1 MSRRLHR
8 IWLMPLLLL
17 ASQSWAL
24 GLGDIRV
31 TSALNQPLR
40 AEIQLLATTPE
51 ELNNL
56 TVALAS
62 ADTFERYDLDRPMYL
77 TRIQFQVVRSGR
89 ADGNFIRVASVNPV
103 SEPFITF
110 LVEANWSRGK
120 LLREYT
126 VLLDPPTFA
135 PPPTTQ
141 AIEEVTAPSR
151 ATQAD
156 SGQIQRPA
164 QQEPAPAAPAQSRP
178 AVQAPARSA
187 PTEPTPS
194 PTAIGPEP
202 TPSAIGPEP
211 TPSPAPA
218 RTSNLGQASFDTT
231 PGGDLVV
238 QRGNTLWGI
247 SRRMQP
253 DSRLT
258 VNQTMLAIYEA
269 NPDAF
274 VGNINRLRAGAVLRI
289 PSADDVFRITRTDAF
304 AEVKR
309 QNAAWGGMPGDIG
322 DTGDIGDSA
331 PVPAPAPDVTPVVDT
346 QPNLTLVPP
355 DEDVSLS
362 DTSATSGTP
371 DTDIDA
377 TPLDPDEARIQE
389 LEALFADQ
397 DSLIEIED
405 NELAAL
411 RAELARLRGEELP
424 PVDDTLDDVALD
436 DEALV
441 DEDESLLPADALVD
455 DEAVDDTQ
463 SQVPAVVVVP
473 ARDEPGIV
481 AVIMGYLSNF
491 WVIIGLALAAAI
503 ALLAWFMRRAAK
515 DDEEA
520 TGVWETFDV
529 DDSDA
534 ETLAATSSLSAI
546 AQPDDTT
553 ILVEE
558 ARAPR
563 PAETPLG
570 ETLEVPEPAEPDS
583 VEFGAPEA
591 ADPLAETG
599 VNKSLEDT
607 FSSETAINLD
617 QSDPM
622 AEADFHMAYGLYD
635 QAADLING
643 ALATNPGSED
653 LLAKLC
659 EIYFVWGNRDAF
671 VDAAGRMKA
680 VVSDDA
686 NPEWDKIIIMGQQIA
701 ADHEMFSGVSA
712 GAATKA
718 VDLSFDSGSDETGA
732 LDMDLADDSVGDA
745 SDVIDLGAASDEL
758 PAVDDDGVVSEETG
772 QVRIA
777 DVGTDI
783 DFSFDEPELEA
794 SATREMPESEFAAA
808 ESDETADTPIIEEG
822 PDTAAS
828 GGTVESPTIEQQFET
843 FDATGELPVIEDLS
857 ADPSEPSP
865 ASDETAEINL
875 DDLGLDLDSL
885 SDPSLAED
893 FGDSDDTSISQVLK
907 TTDDFAATGTDIA
920 DLDKTGENVALDDS
934 QTGMHAA
941 PDIDSTGLLNA
952 LPDLDEHQDT
962 DIGLDTSL
970 LDATGQ
976 TQVLT
981 EDMIVQ
987 TGVDIGASL
996 SDDDK
1001 TMLAPSLSDD
1011 SAVAN
1016 IAADAATML
1025 ASLDDD
1031 DNVEDAATMLAPL
1044 DDDDDEGD
1052 FDFAKTEALPKD
1064 SFSSDMSLDDTG
1076 RMQSLTGST
1085 DMDLDLD
1092 DLTAALKVSEVGD
1105 TVNQM
1110 RDDATVEQPR
1120 LKPDAVDLDV
1130 GMMVD
1135 DGGEG
1140 GTTQALAPDDLS
1152 GDLHDART
1160 MTEVGTKLDLARAY
1174 VDMGD
1179 PSGARSI
1186 LEEVLDEG
1194 DEGQRQQAQKLL
1206 GSLPS

>member
-1 MSRRLHR
+1 
-8 IWLMPLLLL
+8 MPLLLL

-24 GLGDIRV
+24 GLGDIRIS
-31 TSALNQPLR
+31 SALNQPLR
-40 AEIQLLATTPE
+40 AEIELLATTPE

-56 TVALAS
+56 SIALAS
-62 ADTFERYDLDRPMYL
+62 AETFERYDLDRPLYL
-77 TRIQFQVVRSGR
+77 TRINFEVVRSGR
-89 ADGNFIRVASVNPV
+89 ADGNFIRVTSVNAV

-110 LVEANWSRGK
+110 LVEAVWSRGR

-135 PPPTTQ
+135 RPPTTQ
-141 AIEEVTAPSR
+141 SSQEVTAPSR
-151 ATQAD
+151 VTPTD

-164 QQEPAPAAPAQSRP
+164 QQQPAAAPAPTQPRP
-178 AVQAPARSA
+178 AVEAPARSA
-187 PTEPTPS
+187 PTETAPAEQAPSPS

-202 TPSAIGPEP
+202 TP
-211 TPSPAPA
+211 TRPS
-218 RTSNLGQASFDTT
+218 TQGQPSFDTT

-238 QRGNTLWGI
+238 QRGDTLWGI
-247 SRRMQP
+247 SQRLRP

-258 VNQTMLAIYEA
+258 MNQTMLAIYEA

-289 PSADDVFRITRTDAF
+289 PSADGVFRITRTDAF

-309 QNAAWGGMPGDIG
+309 QNEVWGGMPG
-322 DTGDIGDSA
+322 TST
-331 PVPAPAPDVTPVVDT
+331 PAPTPDVAPVVDT

-355 DEDVSLS
+355 DDDVSLT
-362 DTSATSGTP
+362 DTSVTSGTP
-371 DTDIDA
+371 DTDVDA
-377 TPLDPDEARIQE
+377 IPVDPDEARIQE
-389 LEALFADQ
+389 LEALFEDQ

-411 RAELARLRGEELP
+411 RAELAALRGEELP
-424 PVDDTLDDVALD
+424 PADDILEDPVLD
-436 DEALV
+436 DELPLD
-441 DEDESLLPADALVD
+441 DEVESLLPDDALVD
-455 DEAVDDTQ
+455 DAADDTQ
-463 SQVPAVVVVP
+463 VVAPPVVSAP
-473 ARDEPGIV
+473 VRDEPGIV
-481 AVIMGYLSNF
+481 DVIMGYLSNF

-520 TGVWETFDV
+520 TGVWETIDV
-529 DDSDA
+529 IDSDA

-546 AQPDDTT
+546 AQQDDTT

-563 PAETPLG
+563 PAETPVSD
-570 ETLEVPEPAEPDS
+570 TLETPVMLDDDVPE
-583 VEFGAPEA
+583 V

-599 VNKSLEDT
+599 MNQSLEDT
-607 FSSETAINLD
+607 FSSETAVNLD

-643 ALATNPGSED
+643 ALATEPESED

-680 VVSDDA
+680 AVGDESNAD
-686 NPEWDKIIIMGQQIA
+686 WDKTVIMGQQIA
-701 ADHEMFSGVSA
+701 ADHELFSGVSA

-718 VDLSFDSGSDETGA
+718 VDLSFDDAAEDTGA
-732 LDMDLADDSVGDA
+732 LDMDFAEDAAGDA
-745 SDVIDLGAASDEL
+745 SDVIDLGAESGEL
-758 PAVDDDGVVSEETG
+758 PAADDIVSEETG
-772 QVRIA
+772 QMRIA
-777 DVGTDI
+777 EAGNDI

-794 SATREMPESEFAAA
+794 SATREMPESEIAAA
-808 ESDETADTPIIEEG
+808 ESDETADTPILDESSSD
-822 PDTAAS
+822 DTADIETAD
-828 GGTVESPTIEQQFET
+828 GTVESPTIEQQFDT
-843 FDATGELPVIEDLS
+843 FDATGELPVIS
-857 ADPSEPSP
+857 ATNKP
-865 ASDETAEINL
+865 APGADETAEINL
-875 DDLGLDLDSL
+875 DDLGLDLDSW
-885 SDPSLAED
+885 SDPSLAEAIE
-893 FGDSDDTSISQVLK
+893 DSDDTSISHVLQ
-907 TTDDFAATGTDIA
+907 TADDFSATGTDIA
-920 DLDKTGENVALDDS
+920 DLDKTGENPSPDVADDDAH
-934 QTGMHAA
+934 TGLHQAI
-941 PDIDSTGLLNA
+941 DLDSTGLRNA
-952 LPDLDEHQDT
+952 LPDLDDPGDT
-962 DIGLDTSL
+962 DIGIDTSL

-976 TQVLT
+976 TQVLS

-1001 TMLAPSLSDD
+1001 TMLAPSLPDD
-1011 SAVAN
+1011 SAIEN
-1016 IAADAATML
+1016 LAA
-1025 ASLDDD
+1025 
-1031 DNVEDAATMLAPL
+1031 DAATMLAPL
-1044 DDDDDEGD
+1044 DDDEGD
-1052 FDFAKTEALPKD
+1052 FAFAKTEALPKD
-1064 SFSSDMSLDDTG
+1064 SFSSDMSDGMTLDDTG
-1076 RMQSLTGST
+1076 KMPNLAGST

-1092 DLTAALKVSEVGD
+1092 DLTAALKVTEVGD
-1105 TVNQM
+1105 TINQS

-1120 LKPDAVDLDV
+1120 IKPDEVDLDV

-1135 DGGEG
+1135 DGGDG

>member
-31 TSALNQPLR
+31 SSALNQPLR
-40 AEIQLLATTPE
+40 AEIELLATTPE

-62 ADTFERYDLDRPMYL
+62 VETFERYDLDRPL
-77 TRIQFQVVRSGR
+77 FLSRINFEVVRSGR
-89 ADGNFIRVASVNPV
+89 ADGNFIRITSANAI
-103 SEPFITF
+103 SEPFVTLI
-110 LVEANWSRGK
+110 VEAVWSRGR

-135 PPPTTQ
+135 PPPATQ
-141 AIEEVTAPSR
+141 ASQEVTAPSR
-151 ATQAD
+151 ATPTD
-156 SGQIQRPA
+156 SGEIQRPA
-164 QQEPAPAAPAQSRP
+164 AQQQTAPAPQPRP
-178 AVQAPARSA
+178 AVQAPVQSA
-187 PTEPTPS
+187 PAEPVQSPS
-194 PTAIGPEP
+194 PSPSTS
-202 TPSAIGPEP
+202 PSAIGPEP
-211 TPSPAPA
+211 TPTRPAEQDQ
-218 RTSNLGQASFDTT
+218 GSFDTT
-231 PGGDLVV
+231 SGGDLVV
-238 QRGNTLWGI
+238 QRGDTLWGI
-247 SRRMQP
+247 SRRMRP

-258 VNQTMLAIYEA
+258 MNQTMLAIYEA

-274 VGNINRLRAGAVLRI
+274 VGNINRLRAGAILRI

-309 QNAAWGGMPGDIG
+309 QNEAWGGLPGLS
-322 DTGDIGDSA
+322 T
-331 PVPAPAPDVTPVVDT
+331 PAPTPDVAPVVDT

-355 DEDVSLS
+355 DDDVSLT
-362 DTSATSGTP
+362 DTSVTSGTP
-371 DTDIDA
+371 DADIDA
-377 TPLDPDEARIQE
+377 LPIDPDEARIEE

-397 DSLIEIED
+397 ESLIEIED

-411 RAELARLRGEELP
+411 RAELAALRGEELP
-424 PVDDTLDDVALD
+424 PVDDTLEDPVLD
-436 DEALV
+436 DELPV
-441 DEDESLLPADALVD
+441 DDVESLLPDDALVD
-455 DEAVDDTQ
+455 DAADDTQ
-463 SQVPAVVVVP
+463 VVAPPVVSAP
-473 ARDEPGIV
+473 VRDEPGLV
-481 AVIMGYLSNF
+481 DVLMGYLTNF
-491 WVIIGLALAAAI
+491 WVIIGFALAAAI
-503 ALLAWFMRRAAK
+503 ALLVWFMRRAAN

-520 TGVWETFDV
+520 TGVWETIDV
-529 DDSDA
+529 VDSDA
-534 ETLAATSSLSAI
+534 ETLAATSSLSAM

-563 PAETPLG
+563 PAEMPVSDTIEAPAA
-570 ETLEVPEPAEPDS
+570 LE
-583 VEFGAPEA
+583 PEA
-591 ADPLAETG
+591 PATADPLAETG
-599 VNKSLEDT
+599 LNQSLEDT

-617 QSDPM
+617 QTDPM

-643 ALATNPGSED
+643 ALATDPGSED

-680 VVSDDA
+680 AAGSDSNA
-686 NPEWDKIIIMGQQIA
+686 EWDKIVIMGQQIA

-718 VDLSFDSGSDETGA
+718 VDLSFDSQSDETGA

-745 SDVIDLGAASDEL
+745 SDVIDLGAESGEL
-758 PAVDDDGVVSEETG
+758 PSVEGDDVVSEETG
-772 QVRIA
+772 QMRIA
-777 DVGTDI
+777 DAGNDI

-794 SATREMPESEFAAA
+794 SATREMPEADSSAA
-808 ESDETADTPIIEEG
+808 EGDETADTPILDESVQDDAED
-822 PDTAAS
+822 PFAS
-828 GGTVESPTIEQQFET
+828 SGTVESPTIEQQFET
-843 FDATGELPVIEDLS
+843 FDATGELPVI
-857 ADPSEPSP
+857 ADPDEAPP
-865 ASDETAEINL
+865 ASDQTAEINL

-885 SDPSLAED
+885 SDPSIAEAID
-893 FGDSDDTSISQVLK
+893 DNDDTAISQVLDVI
-907 TTDDFAATGTDIA
+907 DDFEATGTDIA
-920 DLDKTGENVALDDS
+920 DLAKTGENPALDVPAES
-934 QTGMHAA
+934 AQTGIHESL
-941 PDIDSTGLLNA
+941 DIDSTGLQNA
-952 LPDLDEHQDT
+952 LPDLDEVEDT

-976 TQVLT
+976 TQVLS

-987 TGVDIGASL
+987 TGADIGAAL

-1001 TMLAPSLSDD
+1001 TMLAPSLADD
-1011 SAVAN
+1011 SAVEDL
-1016 IAADAATML
+1016 AA
-1025 ASLDDD
+1025 
-1031 DNVEDAATMLAPL
+1031 DAATMLAPL
-1044 DDDDDEGD
+1044 DDDEDEGD

-1064 SFSSDMSLDDTG
+1064 SFSSDMSDGMSLDDTG
-1076 RMQSLTGST
+1076 KMQSLAGGT

-1092 DLTAALKVSEVGD
+1092 DLTAALRVSEVGD
-1105 TVNQM
+1105 TINQK

-1120 LKPDAVDLDV
+1120 LKPEDVDLDV

-1135 DGGEG
+1135 DGGER